1 MCLRNPKGY
10 SCKCPIGLKLRGGS
24 VRECETLP
32 EDYLLIAERNGVGMI
47 SLNTEDNMDTM
58 IPINGVQGAVVIDF
72 HYNKSLLYIADV
84 NLDIIRRI
92 NLANTRDTKTIVS
105 NLATPNGL
113 AVDWVADNIYWTDA
127 DLKVIEVSRLDGSS
141 RKTLVDE
148 YINDIRSLAIHPKK
162 GFLFWSDW
170 GEPKRL
176 ERSLLDGSNRSTI
189 IVDIGLATGL
199 TVDYQTNRLYWA
211 DALKDRLEMCDL
223 NGKRRNV
230 VIKLATHPFGVT
242 LVSLFFHYKK

>member
-1 MCLRNPKGY
+1 M
-10 SCKCPIGLKLRGGS
+10 KLRGGS
-24 VRECETLP
+24 VRECETIP

-47 SLNTEDNMDTM
+47 SLNTDDNMDTM

-92 NLANTRDTKTIVS
+92 NLINPRETKTIIT

-113 AVDWVADNIYWTDA
+113 AVDWVANNIYWTDA
-127 DLKVIEVSRLDGSS
+127 ELKVIEVSRLDGSS
-141 RKTLVDE
+141 RKTIIDE
-148 YINDIRSLAIHPKK
+148 YVNDIRSLAIHPKK

-189 IVDIGLATGL
+189 VVDIGLATGL

-211 DALKDRLEMCDL
+211 DALKDRLEMSDL
-223 NGKRRNV
+223 NGKRRSV

-242 LVSLFFHYKK
+242 LVS

>member
-1 MCLRNPKGY
+1 M
-10 SCKCPIGLKLRGGS
+10 KLRGGS
-24 VRECETLP
+24 VRECETIP

-47 SLNTEDNMDTM
+47 SLNTDDNMDTM

-92 NLANTRDTKTIVS
+92 NLINPRETKTIIT

-113 AVDWVADNIYWTDA
+113 AVDWVANNIYWTDA
-127 DLKVIEVSRLDGSS
+127 ELKVIEVSRLDGSS
-141 RKTLVDE
+141 RKTIIDE
-148 YINDIRSLAIHPKK
+148 YVNDIRSLAIHPKK

-189 IVDIGLATGL
+189 VVDIGLATGL

-211 DALKDRLEMCDL
+211 DALKDRLEMSDL
-223 NGKRRNV
+223 NGKRRSV

-242 LVSLFFHYKK
+242 LVSLFLAKN